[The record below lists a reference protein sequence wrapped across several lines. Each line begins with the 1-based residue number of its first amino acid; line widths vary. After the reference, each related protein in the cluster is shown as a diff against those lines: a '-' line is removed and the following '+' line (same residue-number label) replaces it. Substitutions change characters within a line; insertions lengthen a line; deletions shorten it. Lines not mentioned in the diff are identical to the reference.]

1 MLSTISASSLDSN
14 LSLNSGA
21 SAGNSGN
28 LLPVTPVQSAAEQKD
43 CKGDAY
49 NGLDFK
55 LIVDSKSGPPL
66 TITLVASTLH
76 EKAAWCSDISQV
88 LNILNSSHIVDTIAN
103 TTGIHYLIQDIFLD
117 RY

>member
-1 MLSTISASSLDSN
+1 MFSCLLFKYFPASSLDSN
-14 LSLNSGA
+14 LSLNSG
-21 SAGNSGN
+21 STSTCNSGN
-28 LLPVTPVQSAAEQKD
+28 LLPVTAAQSAAEQKD

-66 TITLVASTLH
+66 TITLVASSLH

-88 LNILNSSHIVDTIAN
+88 LK
-103 TTGIHYLIQDIFLD
+103 
-117 RY
+117 